1 MSIGFGLG
9 YRRELHLHQFDPD
22 SVRAPGYPA
31 VPILRVTYVSLRIK
45 YKNIC
50 FSNANIAEW
59 VNLRNMDDVIDAEK
73 DSSFPDQ
80 RQAYIAHV
88 VANQGK
94 VRVSQLTEH
103 FGISEP
109 TVRKDLSVLEQKGLL
124 KRTHGGAVS
133 VRPPM
138 EQEVASRQARNW
150 EAKVAI
156 ARAAVLLLSPGE
168 AVFLDNGSTI
178 QQIAQAIVSSGLRLT
193 VVTDATAVAA
203 AVAEAPGLTHILLGG
218 QLRKLSDCLVG
229 PLATENLKMFQIGTA
244 FIGASGIS
252 ECGLTVADLSES
264 RLKAAVVDQAHRVI
278 VPVDHSKIGL
288 SDFVKVCELNEIDG
302 IVTDKHTEYL
312 ETLCRTHGIELIC
325 ARED

>member
-1 MSIGFGLG
+1 M
-9 YRRELHLHQFDPD
+9 PD
-22 SVRAPGYPA
+22 GPD
-31 VPILRVTYVSLRIK
+31 
-45 YKNIC
+45 
-50 FSNANIAEW
+50 
-59 VNLRNMDDVIDAEK
+59 LRNMDDVIDANTAEK
-73 DSSFPDQ
+73 DSSFPDE
-80 RQAYIAHV
+80 RQAYVAHM

-94 VRVSQLTEH
+94 VRVSQLTAH

-156 ARAAVLLLSPGE
+156 ARAAVRLLSSGE

-178 QQIAQAIVSSGLRLT
+178 QQIAQALVSSGLRLT
-193 VVTDATAVAA
+193 VVTDAPAVAA

-244 FIGASGIS
+244 FIGASGVS
-252 ECGLTVADLSES
+252 EGGVTVSDLSES
-264 RLKAAVVDQAHRVI
+264 RLKAAVVAQAHRVI

-288 SDFVKVCELNEIDG
+288 SDFVKVCELDEIDG
-302 IVTDKHTEYL
+302 IVTDQHTQYL
-312 ETLCRTHGIELIC
+312 ETLCRAHGIELIH
-325 ARED
+325 ARGD

>member
-1 MSIGFGLG
+1 M
-9 YRRELHLHQFDPD
+9 E
-22 SVRAPGYPA
+22 
-31 VPILRVTYVSLRIK
+31 
-45 YKNIC
+45 N
-50 FSNANIAEW
+50 
-59 VNLRNMDDVIDAEK
+59 VIDADAAEK
-73 DSSFPDQ
+73 GSSFPDE
-80 RQAYIAHV
+80 RQAYIAHM

-156 ARAAVLLLSPGE
+156 ARAAVRLLSSGE

-178 QQIAQAIVSSGLRLT
+178 EQIAQALVSSGLRLT
-193 VVTDATAVAA
+193 VVTDAPNVADT
-203 AVAEAPGLTHILLGG
+203 VADVPGLTHILLGG

-244 FIGASGIS
+244 FIGASGVS
-252 ECGLTVADLSES
+252 EGGLTVADLSES
-264 RLKAAVVDQAHRVI
+264 RLKAAVVAQAHRVI

-288 SDFVKVCELNEIDG
+288 SDFVKVCELDEIDT
-302 IVTDKHTEYL
+302 IVTDQRTEYL
-312 ETLCRTHGIELIC
+312 ETLCRAHGIKLVGIEGG
-325 ARED
+325 